1 MNTFGYILPGA
12 VRFYYTQKRNAVEGK
27 EARQRLAWMDFYR
40 AHGNNA
46 SLTCRHFGI
55 SRDTFYRWKRR
66 FKPRDLSSLEDH
78 SRRPLRVRKPTTA
91 PRVIDKIRSL
101 REKYPRWGKDKLAV
115 LLRAEGIRVSASTV
129 GRVVK
134 RLLDRGLIREPAKLR
149 RIRSRRRV
157 NRPWARRKPKEYAVL
172 APGDLIQVDTL
183 DQEILPGLRRKQF
196 TGRDYVSKYDVLR
209 AFSAATSGC
218 AKMFLQTLRERMP
231 FRVKAIQVDGGS
243 EFMGEFEIACKEL
256 GIELFV
262 LPPRS
267 PKLNGSVER
276 AQRTHTEEFYEVQE
290 VHHEIEPHN
299 RQLLTWE
306 NTYNFIRPHQALGYL
321 TPAEFYNRWVS
332 SQNGG

>member
-1 MNTFGYILPGA
+1 MKGRYNGCTMGTFGYILPGA
-12 VRFYYTQKRNAVEGK
+12 VRFYYTRKRNAVEGK
-27 EARQRLAWMDFYR
+27 GARQRLTWMDFYR

-66 FKPRDLSSLEDH
+66 FKARDLSSLEDH

-91 PRVIDKIRSL
+91 PRIIDKIRSL

-134 RLLDRGLIREPAKLR
+134 RLLARGLIREPAKLR

-209 AFSAATSGC
+209 AF
-218 AKMFLQTLRERMP
+218 
-231 FRVKAIQVDGGS
+231 
-243 EFMGEFEIACKEL
+243 
-256 GIELFV
+256 
-262 LPPRS
+262 
-267 PKLNGSVER
+267 
-276 AQRTHTEEFYEVQE
+276 QR
-290 VHHEIEPHN
+290 
-299 RQLLTWE
+299 R
-306 NTYNFIRPHQALGYL
+306 HQAAPRCSCRPCAMGYSMDVTRCPQRFNEVGDL
-321 TPAEFYNRWVS
+321 EPADNPPLP
-332 SQNGG
+332 